1 MSEHRIS
8 FRLTKEEYTIFLD
21 CKALLQ
27 KQFPH
32 MNITARGMFMHGI
45 DALKR
50 MHVFSDEEEE
60 ESDEKRG
67 DEV

>member
-1 MSEHRIS
+1 
-8 FRLTKEEYTIFLD
+8 
-21 CKALLQ
+21 
-27 KQFPH
+27 
-32 MNITARGMFMHGI
+32 MHGI